1 MKKYKCLDCGHQFEG
16 DISTTECPQCGC
28 SNIKPIGG
36 NLPKLVWKII
46 GAAALLLLIIIL
58 LTKCEGCCG
67 GKHIF
72 MTLDTSSK
80 EYLKISTNDISPTN
94 LKALYKIEITND
106 STSQK
111 DYRFFDG
118 KGDFTTYS
126 TRDLIAGV
134 PYHFYLVDK
143 KTGIQPENVKW
154 NTNSYT
160 KPMPPVQP
168 EISISKEADCTT
180 KTYTI
185 TISVTKGNAD
195 KFYLGNQCQT
205 SNVFTN
211 VLDDDTYV
219 IKAYDTQNN
228 LYSIEHTITCRL
240 ITEFH
245 ITESEIQ
252 DALNKVAKREMQPGD
267 ALKVIN
273 TGRNIILT
281 QAIDGNSR
289 LEGALSFSY
298 TQRKRYV
305 VKTVIEANDC
315 SDVIRSITLSN
326 PK

>member
-67 GKHIF
+67 GKNIF

-111 DYRFFDG
+111 DYQFFDG

-134 PYHFYLVDK
+134 TYHFFLVDK
-143 KTGIQPENVKW
+143 KTGIQPEKVKW

-160 KPMPPVQP
+160 KPLPPVQP

-205 SNVFTN
+205 TNVFTN
-211 VLDDDTYV
+211 VPDGKMYV
-219 IKAYDTQNN
+219 IKVCDTPNG
-228 LYSIEHTITCRL
+228 LYSEEHRVDCAT

-245 ITESEIQ
+245 ITEAQIQ
-252 DALNKVAKREMQPGD
+252 EVLDKVSKRQMQPGD
-267 ALKVIN
+267 ALKKIN
-273 TGRNIILT
+273 NGRNIRLT
-281 QAIDGNSR
+281 AEIDGNAK

-298 TQRKRYV
+298 TQQKKYHVRA
-305 VKTVIEANDC
+305 VIESNDC
-315 SDVIRSITLSN
+315 SDVIKSITLSN
-326 PK
+326 